1 MNEPLLAAA
10 PPSWT
15 LAIGALGRVFIYAS
29 GVFFLLSVFAWV
41 FATNNRRLEQ
51 VGTLSFNIGCYSLFG
66 AILSLVVLFVFDRFE
81 FTYVWGHSES
91 ANPIPLKVAGVW
103 AGQDGSFLLWAVSA
117 AIFGVLSVKH
127 SLHYRRW
134 YTIVYALFLFA
145 LSGILA
151 FESPFA
157 LNMLGGQP
165 VVPRDGVGLS
175 PALQN
180 YWVVFHPPVIFLGF
194 GSLTVLFAYSLAA
207 MATRDTVHWTKAVRP
222 WALVSLAF
230 VGAGLCLGGL
240 WAYETLGWGGFWAWD
255 PVENASLVPW
265 VFTAALVHGVMVQ
278 ITRGK
283 WVSTNLLLASM
294 PFLSF
299 VYGTF
304 LTRSGILSDASVHS
318 FAEMDR
324 AALKLLVG
332 LVSTAVVAFVVL
344 WIAQL
349 LKVKAPTQTTTREY
363 KEKGIHLEGF
373 HRLGVTLL
381 AAIAV
386 LTLAGMS
393 VPLFMALNGKK
404 PGIVE
409 GFVYNRVLVW
419 LFFPLMLTM
428 AIAPF
433 VSWRP
438 LSLKEFF
445 KKIYNV
451 VCIAAGMTGITALA
465 LTALPISNR
474 LPLNSSLTML
484 GGYQIGTF
492 SLLLAFLAVLY
503 LVVAANIV
511 RILELFKSS
520 KAGTAPFIVHIGVA
534 VLMAGLIISQ
544 ALEQKTRILIQE
556 GASAPAL
563 FDYLIAFRG
572 HTSNLSNRDNKVLF
586 DITNHK
592 DYFIASPGL
601 YYYNDGSNEPKLMV
615 WPYIERRPLYDF
627 YVSVNA
633 REARAS
639 QVIPL
644 RPGNSIA
651 FQGFQL
657 EYRGLDEPKENKD
670 SDEITVAAIIKA
682 TSHVGSQILKPA
694 IHYSPTKTEPDLV
707 NLGKSF
713 QIMLKDI
720 DWSDKTAFIQVYFKK
735 PLYSVEIFYKPM
747 TLLVWLGTAIVT
759 FGCLLAAWYRR
770 NVGETQHAQ

>member
-15 LAIGALGRVFIYAS
+15 LTIGVLGRLFIYSSA
-29 GVFFLLSVFAWV
+29 VFSFVSILAWV
-41 FATNNRRLEQ
+41 FAKNNKRLERI
-51 VGTLSFNIGCYSLFG
+51 GALSFNIGCYSLFG
-66 AILSLVVLFVFDRFE
+66 AILSLAVLFVFDRFE
-81 FTYVWGHSES
+81 FAYVWGHGES
-91 ANPIPLKVAGVW
+91 ANPIPLKIAGVW
-103 AGQDGSFLLWAVSA
+103 AGQEGSFLLWAVTS
-117 AIFGVLSVKH
+117 AIFGVLSVKNTG
-127 SLHYRRW
+127 HYRRW

-151 FESPFA
+151 FETPFA
-157 LNMLGGQP
+157 LNLLGGQP

-180 YWVVFHPPVIFLGF
+180 YWVVVHPPVIFLGF
-194 GSLTVLFAYSLAA
+194 GSLTVLFAYSFAA
-207 MATRDTVHWTKAVRP
+207 MATRDTVHWIKAVRP

-265 VFTAALVHGVMVQ
+265 IFTAAFVHGVMVQ
-278 ITRGK
+278 VTRGK
-283 WVSTNLLLASM
+283 WIITNLLLAAM

-299 VYGTF
+299 MYGTF
-304 LTRSGILSDASVHS
+304 LTRSGVLSDASVHS

-324 AALKLLVG
+324 TALKLLVG
-332 LVSTAVVAFVVL
+332 ILSAALVAFIAL

-349 LKVKAPTQTTTREY
+349 FRAPTQTTSREY
-363 KEKGIHLEGF
+363 KEKGLHLEGF
-373 HRLGVTLL
+373 YRFGVALL

-386 LTLAGMS
+386 LTLVGMS
-393 VPLFMALNGKK
+393 VPLFMALKGAK

-419 LFFPLMLTM
+419 LFFPLMLGM
-428 AIAPF
+428 ATAPL

-438 LSLKEFF
+438 LPPKEFF

-451 VCIAAGMTGITALA
+451 VCVAAGMTGITALA

-484 GGYQIGTF
+484 GGYEIGVF
-492 SLLLAFLAVLY
+492 PLLMAFLAILY
-503 LVVAANIV
+503 LVIAANIV
-511 RILELFKSS
+511 RMLELFKTS

-534 VLMAGLIISQ
+534 VLMAGLIVSQ
-544 ALEQKTRILIQE
+544 VFEQKTRILIQE
-556 GASAPAL
+556 GTPAPAL

-572 HTSNLSNRDNKVLF
+572 HTSNLTNRDNKVLF

-592 DYFIASPGL
+592 DKFVASPGL
-601 YYYNDGSNEPKLMV
+601 YYYNDGSDEPKLMV
-615 WPYIERRPLYDF
+615 WPYIERRALYDF

-644 RPGNSIA
+644 KPGNSIA
-651 FQGFQL
+651 FQGFRL
-657 EYRGLDEPKENKD
+657 EYRGLDGPKENKN
-670 SDEITVAAIIKA
+670 SDEITVSAIIEA

-694 IHYSPTKTEPDLV
+694 IHYSPTKTESNLV
-707 NLGKSF
+707 NLGKSY
-713 QIMLKDI
+713 QVELKDI
-720 DWSDKTAFIQVYFKK
+720 DWTDKTAFVQIYFKK

-759 FGCLLAAWYRR
+759 FGCLLTAWYRR
-770 NVGETQHAQ
+770 NVSTLQNV